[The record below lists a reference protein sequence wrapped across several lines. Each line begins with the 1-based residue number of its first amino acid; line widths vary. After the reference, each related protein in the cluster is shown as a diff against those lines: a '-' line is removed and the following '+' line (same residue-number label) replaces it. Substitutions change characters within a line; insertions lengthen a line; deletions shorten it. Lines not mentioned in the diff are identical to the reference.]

1 VPRSAGLETDP
12 PEINAIDVVVGII
25 ADARNRVLV
34 GQRPEGKPMAGEWE
48 FPGGKVRSGE
58 FPLHAL
64 RRELGEELG
73 IVVSEA
79 EPFLRQSHRYPE
91 LQVHLDVWWVLE
103 FEGQAKPL
111 ENQALR
117 WVAAAELDRFPLL
130 PADAP
135 IVTAIR
141 KRLLGQASD

>member
-1 VPRSAGLETDP
+1 
-12 PEINAIDVVVGII
+12 
-25 ADARNRVLV
+25 
-34 GQRPEGKPMAGEWE
+34 MAGEWE
-48 FPGGKVRSGE
+48 FPGGKVQAGE
-58 FPLHAL
+58 LPLHAL
-64 RRELGEELG
+64 KRELGEELG

-91 LQVHLDVWWVLE
+91 LEVHLDCWWVLGY
-103 FEGQAKPL
+103 EGEVQPL
-111 ENQALR
+111 ESQVLR

-141 KRLLGQASD
+141 ERLLG